1 MIFIIMLVAFA
12 FFFYFQKR
20 TSDRNMEKFQRSREK
35 YEQLLERLRKNQAEE
50 ETKKEPGN
58 DK

>member
-1 MIFIIMLVAFA
+1 MVFIIMLIAFA

-35 YEQLLERLRKNQAEE
+35 YEQLLERLRKTQHDDEV
-50 ETKKEPGN
+50 KKESDS